1 VSVDLPVVADDG
13 AVLLADRW
21 VPGGTGDRAQPTF
34 WCVHPTAAADWS
46 ERSSDGCWPSA
57 DSRSSSRACAGR
69 SAFGGQFS
77 PFDERADGLA
87 TYTTPPLSGALEA
100 LGPVRVE
107 LWVRASGC
115 APQARR
121 PNSRQYVAV
130 GAVTSGSA
138 ALSGSLSSAAV
149 IGFGA

>member
-1 VSVDLPVVADDG
+1 VSVICRWWRIAG
-13 AVLLADRW
+13 A
-21 VPGGTGDRAQPTF
+21 TGDRAQPTVLVRSPYGRRGLVGVIF
-34 WCVHPTAAADWS
+34 GRLLA
-46 ERSSDGCWPSA
+46 ERGFQVVIQSA
-57 DSRSSSRACAGR
+57 RGTFGS
-69 SAFGGQFS
+69 GGQFS

-121 PNSRQYVAV
+121 PNSRQYGAV

-138 ALSGSLSSAAV
+138 ALPGSLSSAAV